1 MTFLLFIT
9 TQWKWGFILRKIC
22 RSRTAQLIYQSMF
35 CGVGIIGILASLGL
49 FHGSFRWDFYLYFTN
64 LSNYL
69 CIGIMFAELVQTAK
83 RKSDDYVSTAP
94 RIKFVA
100 MMGIMLTFF
109 VFNFLLAGNS
119 SEVFSVNSI
128 ILHVILPL
136 AFTIDWLLFYE
147 HGKVKISNTFIS
159 MIFPLSYVG
168 YVYFHAFILGFNT
181 SIINWIGSRP
191 LIYPYFFLDVQQIG
205 VMGVIQCILI
215 LTVCFAV
222 FSLIFTVLDRL
233 LKKIA

>member
-1 MTFLLFIT
+1 ML
-9 TQWKWGFILRKIC
+9 
-22 RSRTAQLIYQSMF
+22 
-35 CGVGIIGILASLGL
+35 
-49 FHGSFRWDFYLYFTN
+49 
-64 LSNYL
+64 
-69 CIGIMFAELVQTAK
+69 AELVQTAK

-100 MMGIMLTFF
+100 IMGIMLTFF

-119 SEVFSVNSI
+119 SEVFNVSSI

-136 AFTIDWLLFYE
+136 AFTIDWILFYE

-168 YVYFHAFILGFNT
+168 YVYLHALILGFNT
-181 SIINWIGSRP
+181 NIINWIGSGP

-205 VMGVIQCILI
+205 VMGVIQWILI

-222 FSLIFTVLDRL
+222 FSLIFTLFDRL